1 MIFDEERPRARG
13 KATRGFL
20 GPPVSVRGSSGIPP
34 RKGEAGMPV
43 AALLVKFYS
52 VFVKF

>member
-20 GPPVSVRGSSGIPP
+20 GPPVPVRGSSGIPP
-34 RKGEAGMPV
+34 RKKKSGMPV
-43 AALLVKFYS
+43 AAARIVNFITFLLN
-52 VFVKF
+52 